1 MMLKSGV
8 SVAVKRSK
16 FARVM
21 PRRSASVHRPA
32 MQLPKSPAAARMAS
46 AVISGLPEAPDC
58 PLHWAGAVAA
68 GTELGGGG

>member
-8 SVAVKRSK
+8 SPAVKRSK

-21 PRRSASVHRPA
+21 PRRAASGQRPA
-32 MQLPKSPAAARMAS
+32 MQLPKSAAAARMAS

-58 PLHWAGAVAA
+58 PLHCAGAFAA
-68 GTELGGGG
+68 GTEPDDGG